1 MKYTSRMRQWAR
13 AAWGLAILLA
23 SLPVASRVFL
33 GSWGFPEAADLSFL
47 CLAAGAYLE
56 ITGRRRL
63 RALRDDAAALEK
75 ALSLATEGRIE
86 PAIAILTRAIRLSPR
101 LWQAYQYRGQLRL
114 RESDSWGDALADFNE
129 AIRLAP
135 KESHLYAL
143 RSEAYRQLGDDSSAR
158 RDSETALALSH
169 TVS

>member
-1 MKYTSRMRQWAR
+1 MNYTSRMGRWAR
-13 AAWGLAILLA
+13 AAWGLALLFA
-23 SLPVASRVFL
+23 SLPIASRVLL
-33 GSWGFPEAADLSFL
+33 GSWGFPEAAELSFL
-47 CLAAGAYLE
+47 CLVAGAYLE
-56 ITGRRRL
+56 LSGRRRL

-86 PAIAILTRAIRLSPR
+86 PAVAILTRAIRLSPR

-114 RESDSWGDALADFNE
+114 REPETWDAALADFNE

-143 RSEAYRQLGDDSSAR
+143 RSEAYRLLGDDAKSQKDSAM
-158 RDSETALALSH
+158 ALALSH